1 MVGEKKTWLEELR
14 EEIEHVEIINDV
26 KCGPKKEVQP
36 GEKVIGEMSDYEKKF
51 YIYIQK
57 HADEMESLAEKVASG
72 EIKNSDDPRLSRFA
86 ELSDECM
93 LLEDILF
100 HTINHRLS
108 LWLNFFLGLR
118 RGWKIV
124 TRDMSRDLPLGI
136 GAVRVKAP
144 KGWM

>member
-1 MVGEKKTWLEELR
+1 MADEKKNWLEELL
-14 EEIEHVEIINDV
+14 EEIERVKIANDV

-36 GEKVIGEMSDYEKKF
+36 DEKVIGEMSDYEKKF

-57 HADEMESLAEKVASG
+57 HAAEMEDLAEKIARG
-72 EIKNSDDPRLSRFA
+72 EMKNSDDPRLPRFA
-86 ELSDECM
+86 ELSDEYM

-124 TRDMSRDLPLGI
+124 TRDMSRRLPPGI
-136 GAVRVKAP
+136 DAVRGKAP